1 MWRRIPPRHDA
12 DAPPPGSPATKHAQ
26 HEWAA
31 KRRNA
36 RAANSISLQAQAI
49 YKHQHTAD
57 IYGNTS
63 FKEEIMKTII
73 QTHKEGKY
81 FVATDLVT
89 NVADQGLTEGDAI
102 INLKKGL
109 EEHYQILMELS
120 QKDRKISFLDI
131 AVEKYVQTSS
141 SVI

>member
-1 MWRRIPPRHDA
+1 
-12 DAPPPGSPATKHAQ
+12 
-26 HEWAA
+26 
-31 KRRNA
+31 
-36 RAANSISLQAQAI
+36 
-49 YKHQHTAD
+49 
-57 IYGNTS
+57 
-63 FKEEIMKTII
+63 MKTVI

-102 INLKKGL
+102 RNLKKGL